1 MNKMHLPPLGST
13 VRIVKLGFDIW
24 PEAEQFIGADCT
36 LCAVFDTGGT
46 LMVAV
51 EHQQEGICCCFQARM
66 VRTIEQIQA
75 EAKLVEIDD
84 LAQEIAG
91 YMGRDNPDSIDNNL
105 AAYLHDQRFR
115 RLPSQ

>member
-1 MNKMHLPPLGST
+1 MSEMNLPPLGST
-13 VRIVKLGFDIW
+13 VRIVKVGLPIW

-36 LCAVFDTGGT
+36 LYAVFDTGGT

-51 EHQQEGICCCFQARM
+51 EHQEEGICCCFQARM
-66 VRTIEQIQA
+66 VRTPEQVQA
-75 EAKLVEIDD
+75 EARQVEVDD

-91 YMGRDNPDSIDNNL
+91 YMGRDAPFNIDNRL
-105 AAYLHDQRFR
+105 AAYLYDQRFR